1 MSTRADFAK
10 AVIFAGGWSQHLN
23 NHVALVAWME
33 GENTLAKY
41 NPFATSHPMPGAT
54 NFNSSGVKNYVSFS
68 QGVQATVE
76 TIRLTRYAEIVKNLE
91 EHSSAFYTLT
101 AVEASGTWTQFDNL
115 STFVENIRASWTRY
129 AFKPIAT

>member
-1 MSTRADFAK
+1 MSTRADFAED
-10 AVIFAGGWSQHLN
+10 VLLTGGWPQHLN

-41 NPFATSHPMPGAT
+41 NPFATSHPMDGAT
-54 NFNSSGVKNYVSFS
+54 DFNSSGVKNYVSFS
-68 QGVQATVE
+68 QGVQATVD
-76 TIRLTRYAEIVKNLE
+76 TIRLARYAEIVKNLE